1 MKVVFSLKYLQKNI
15 VEMNCSGLQEIQY
28 TKEAE
33 KYAVTFKGDS
43 VENERKILH
52 VRNQVNLVFD
62 YYNNYITF
70 I

>member
-1 MKVVFSLKYLQKNI
+1 
-15 VEMNCSGLQEIQY
+15 MNCSGLQEIQY